1 MNVLFYGRPEPASAG
16 ALISLGL
23 NLFPSG
29 NRYTG
34 SGQIHFCVLI
44 PLGCLLDSLL
54 NGNLES
60 MWQCV
65 ERGSSKT
72 EEGLFLGDPR
82 EGCKHVVSSV
92 VP

>member
-23 NLFPSG
+23 YLFPSG

-34 SGQIHFCVLI
+34 SEQIPFCVLT

-54 NGNLES
+54 NETWNP
-60 MWQCV
+60 C
-65 ERGSSKT
+65 GSGWR
-72 EEGLFLGDPR
+72 EVARR
-82 EGCKHVVSSV
+82 EGGTL
-92 VP
+92 PG